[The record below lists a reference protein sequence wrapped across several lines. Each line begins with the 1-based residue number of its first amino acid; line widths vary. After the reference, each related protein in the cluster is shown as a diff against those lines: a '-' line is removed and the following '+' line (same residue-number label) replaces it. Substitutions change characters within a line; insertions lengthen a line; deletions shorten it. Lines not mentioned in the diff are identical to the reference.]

1 MELSKES
8 SMLKGKAALVTGS
21 SGGIGLA
28 IAQSLA
34 AAGSHVIMHGLEDK
48 SLVADKLD
56 EMRAL
61 GVEVAYYQKNLQ
73 DPRETE
79 QFAALAI
86 EQFGRIDVLVNNA
99 VTRHFSPI
107 DLFPTERWDQA
118 LAVNLSAPFH
128 LVRAL
133 LPLMRQTGWGR
144 IINMTSVYGSRGT
157 PNRIDYV
164 TTKSALIGMTRA
176 IASEIV
182 GSEITCNALCPG
194 SVLTPNIESR
204 IRALMQEK
212 KLDWDT
218 ATKEFLQGKQ
228 PGGKLIPAQDLAQ
241 LAMFLCTAAGGQ
253 MNGVILPMDNGWMAM

>member
-1 MELSKES
+1 
-8 SMLKGKAALVTGS
+8 MLKGKSALVTGS

-28 IAQSLA
+28 IAQELA
-34 AAGSHVIMHGLEDK
+34 TAGCNVILHGLEPL
-48 SLVADKLD
+48 SLVSGELALLNAKGVKAVYHQMDIQNPD
-56 EMRAL
+56 EVEQLVTLAL
-61 GVEVAYYQKNLQ
+61 
-73 DPRETE
+73 
-79 QFAALAI
+79 

-107 DLFPTERWDQA
+107 ETFSTERWDQA

-128 LVRAL
+128 LVKAF
-133 LPLMRQTGWGR
+133 LPGMREGGWGR
-144 IINMTSVYGSRGT
+144 VINMTSVYGSRGT

-176 IASEIV
+176 IASEVV
-182 GSEITCNALCPG
+182 GQNITCNALCPG

-212 KLDWDT
+212 QLDWDH

-228 PGGKLIPAQDLAQ
+228 PGGRLIPAKHLAE
-241 LAMFLCTAAGGQ
+241 LALFLCTPAGGQ
-253 MNGVILPMDNGWMAM
+253 MNGAILPMENGWLAL

>member
-1 MELSKES
+1 
-8 SMLKGKAALVTGS
+8 MLDGKAALVTGS

-28 IAQSLA
+28 IAQRLA
-34 AAGSHVIMHGLEDK
+34 QSGCNVVLHGLEEV
-48 SLVADKLD
+48 SLVADKLE

-61 GVEVAYYQKNLQ
+61 GVTVAYHQKNLQ
-73 DPRETE
+73 NQSEIE
-79 QFAALAI
+79 QLAALAV

-107 DLFPTERWDQA
+107 EHFPTERWDQA

-128 LVRAL
+128 LIKAL
-133 LPLMRQTGWGR
+133 LPRMRETGWGR

-176 IASEIV
+176 IASEVV
-182 GSEITCNALCPG
+182 GTEITCNALCPG

-241 LAMFLCTAAGGQ
+241 LAAFLCTAAGGQ

>member
-1 MELSKES
+1 
-8 SMLKGKAALVTGS
+8 MLDGKAALVTGS

-28 IAQSLA
+28 IAQRLA
-34 AAGSHVIMHGLEDK
+34 QSGCNVVLHGLEEV
-48 SLVADKLD
+48 SLVADKLE

-61 GVEVAYYQKNLQ
+61 GVTVAYHQKNLQ
-73 DPRETE
+73 NQSEIE
-79 QFAALAI
+79 QLAALAV

-107 DLFPTERWDQA
+107 EHFPTERWDQA

-128 LVRAL
+128 LVKAL
-133 LPLMRQTGWGR
+133 LPRMRETGWGR

-176 IASEIV
+176 IASEVV
-182 GSEITCNALCPG
+182 GTEITCNALCPG

-212 KLDWDT
+212 QLDWDA
-218 ATKEFLQGKQ
+218 ATKDFLQGKQ

-241 LAMFLCTAAGGQ
+241 LAAFLCTAAGGQ